1 MGKEH
6 WIKTVEWWFVICGT
20 CPVARSRAVAFI
32 SVSPNFIRTLIMQSI
47 KILYLIGL
55 LLQWIVDQKVS
66 KKCHFT
72 WISRSWLAGGSLE
85 SSRVPH
91 CWTEPSVI
99 NRTWLVMW
107 WWSAC
112 LINGL
117 TVFSSD
123 DQKQC
128 ARFFSLN
135 LKGQQQ
141 CICQKRDECG
151 GQNIFKPHDLHPPL
165 WRTHEGRSTPD
176 DKIKIARYSGHF
188 FNSW

>member
-20 CPVARSRAVAFI
+20 CPVERSRAVAFI
-32 SVSPNFIRTLIMQSI
+32 SVSPNFIRTLIMRSI

-55 LLQWIVDQKVS
+55 LLQWVVDQKVS

-99 NRTWLVMW
+99 NRTWLVTDHGQYVLSMAW
-107 WWSAC
+107 LC
-112 LINGL
+112 LLLMTLIAN
-117 TVFSSD
+117 TNNNASV
-123 DQKQC
+123 K
-128 ARFFSLN
+128 
-135 LKGQQQ
+135 
-141 CICQKRDECG
+141 KRDECG
-151 GQNIFKPHDLHPPL
+151 GKNIFKPHDLRPL
-165 WRTHEGRSTPD
+165 LWKTHEGRSTPD
-176 DKIKIARYSGHF
+176 YKIKWKNIQGVF
-188 FNSW
+188 

>member
-1 MGKEH
+1 MGKEQ
-6 WIKTVEWWFVICGT
+6 WICESKQWNDGFVICWT

-32 SVSPNFIRTLIMQSI
+32 SVSPNFIRTLIMKSI

-99 NRTWLVMW
+99 NRTWLVTW
-107 WWSAC
+107 SWSAC
-112 LINGL
+112 FINSL
-117 TVFSSD
+117 TVFVCYCWHSNP
-123 DQKQC
+123 KTK
-128 ARFFSLN
+128 RFVEGS
-135 LKGQQQ
+135 
-141 CICQKRDECG
+141 IKREMRG
-151 GQNIFKPHDLHPPL
+151 VV
-165 WRTHEGRSTPD
+165 
-176 DKIKIARYSGHF
+176 DKIYSNLTIAVLFCGKHM
-188 FNSW
+188 

>member
-1 MGKEH
+1 MCKEH
-6 WIKTVEWWFVICGT
+6 WINKTVEWWFVICGT

-32 SVSPNFIRTLIMQSI
+32 SVSPNFIRTLVMWSI

-99 NRTWLVMW
+99 NRTWLVT
-107 WWSAC
+107 WSC
-112 LINGL
+112 LAWFINSL
-117 TVFSSD
+117 TVFVCYCWHSNAKTKRFVEGSIKREMRGWWTKYSQTSRSPSSSVENT
-123 DQKQC
+123 C
-128 ARFFSLN
+128 
-135 LKGQQQ
+135 
-141 CICQKRDECG
+141 
-151 GQNIFKPHDLHPPL
+151 
-165 WRTHEGRSTPD
+165 RTID
-176 DKIKIARYSGHF
+176 
-188 FNSW
+188 SW